1 MNWGYADRLQ
11 YASLGGGGEAWYV
24 YDASGERVRK
34 VIKNRDIVEDR
45 LLGGYQSWTKTV
57 NGQVAETRESLH
69 VNDRTK
75 RIAILNGDK
84 KATTIRYQ
92 YDNHL
97 GSACLELDDRA
108 NIITYEEY
116 HPYTCKSS
124 SKGLCGGATWIEF
137 GIHLHIKKDD
147 WYDKIDA
154 AYKNGC
160 KIFDGVINGIGVCPM
175 TGYELLGNLPTG
187 NILEYA
193 QKNNIPLTIDKKKFT
208 EAQVL
213 AFQIAEIRK

>member
-1 MNWGYADRLQ
+1 MNWAISNNCVLLATGQGTSFYNTNDNYLLGHIEGAEDYVYDTHGNTITMPYLRRMNWDYADRLQ
-11 YASLGGGGEAWYV
+11 YASLGGGGEVWYV

-45 LLGGYQSWTKTV
+45 LYLGGYQSWTKTV

-137 GIHLHIKKDD
+137 GIHLQIK
-147 WYDKIDA
+147 
-154 AYKNGC
+154 
-160 KIFDGVINGIGVCPM
+160 
-175 TGYELLGNLPTG
+175 
-187 NILEYA
+187 
-193 QKNNIPLTIDKKKFT
+193 
-208 EAQVL
+208 
-213 AFQIAEIRK
+213 